1 MSASDTTAYQVCVS
15 VVCVYKTPAQDSP
28 VDTQILFGCG
38 FDVFEIKEGWARGR
52 EIVKTGDG
60 YEGYVP
66 LSALVTP
73 AFSPTHQIGV
83 LRAPIFSKPDLK
95 SQILQFLLLNSQ
107 VKVDGEDG
115 KYCHVQGMGWV
126 HENHL
131 LTHEQVCE
139 DADFVEIAELH
150 FGLPYVW
157 GGTSSEGLDCSG
169 LVQSSLRAVGREAP
183 RDTHQQEKALGRSVP
198 VLDDLSGLE
207 RGDLVFWKGHVGIMG
222 DANMLLH
229 ANAYH
234 MGVAIEPL
242 QDAVARILQSAGPIT
257 SIKRMG

>member
-1 MSASDTTAYQVCVS
+1 MSASDTIAYQVRVP
-15 VVCVYKTPAQDSP
+15 VVCVYKTPAQDSR
-28 VDTQILFGCG
+28 VETQILFGCG
-38 FDVFEIKEGWARGR
+38 FEVFEIKDGWAQGR
-52 EIVKTGDG
+52 EIVKTDDG

-66 LSALVTP
+66 MSALVTP
-73 AFSPTHQIGV
+73 AVSPTHQISV
-83 LRAPIFSKPDLK
+83 LRAPVFSKSDLK

-107 VKVDGEDG
+107 VSVEDEDG
-115 KYCHVQGMGWV
+115 DYHHVQDLGWV

-131 LTHEQVCE
+131 LTHEQARV

-169 LVQSSLRAVGREAP
+169 LVQSSLRAVGRDAP
-183 RDTHQQEKALGRSVP
+183 RDTHEQEKALGRSVP
-198 VLDDLSGLE
+198 IHEDLSGLA

-234 MGVAIEPL
+234 MSVAIEPL
-242 QDAVARILQSAGPIT
+242 QDAVARISHSAGPIT
-257 SIKRMG
+257 SIKRMD